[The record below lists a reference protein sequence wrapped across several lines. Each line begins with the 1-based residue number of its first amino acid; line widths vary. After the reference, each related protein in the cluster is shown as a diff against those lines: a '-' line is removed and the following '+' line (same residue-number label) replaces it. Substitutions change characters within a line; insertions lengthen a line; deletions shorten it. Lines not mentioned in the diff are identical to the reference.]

1 VKLWDPIELSRT
13 LDMGTTAN
21 IRTVSIAAVCGVDL
35 ADLPDRVRDALAQD
49 TGDRSDDTFR
59 VVAAC
64 YAAALTLEDAR
75 AAVGSRSDLAERLAE
90 RQDDDVQNCWLRA
103 INGSQERRRVNAE
116 LMAMLPGPAAS
127 TPVTPQEA
135 PTSTAAGGWTPVN
148 LSDVVAGLINGSLHR
163 PVPTIGVRTDG
174 AALFYRGKVNG
185 DSGASGSGKSWTVL
199 LACAQAI
206 AKGEDVVWIDFESDP
221 AETVGRLLDLGADP
235 AAIREHFHYIQPDM
249 RLGEDGVAALA
260 ELVRATEA
268 TVAVIDSVGESMAME
283 GDSPNDDDDTARW
296 FRRLP
301 TMLAKLGP
309 AVIIIDHVTKADDR
323 DPGLWPIGSQ
333 RKRAAIS
340 GAQYMQRPG
349 KPFSKG
355 QPGTARII
363 CAKDRAGT
371 YRQGEHVATLT
382 VTPGGPVLMEL
393 HAPAAAT
400 DAGTSDRTAF
410 RPTYLMEKVSRALEA
425 APEPL
430 SQNAV
435 LDPAVVKGQEKAKT
449 GALRLLVAEG
459 FVSRSSGPR
468 NSMLHESVRPYRQAD
483 DPLSD
488 SYVGERETVTD
499 SSTTATVAVSK
510 ERETGDGRS
519 TAAGRRSGD
528 GRATVA
534 GQQLLAV
541 GHPS

>member
-1 VKLWDPIELSRT
+1 
-13 LDMGTTAN
+13 
-21 IRTVSIAAVCGVDL
+21 
-35 ADLPDRVRDALAQD
+35 VRDALAAD
-49 TGDRSDDTFR
+49 TGDRSNDTFR

-64 YAAALTLEDAR
+64 FDAKLPLEQAR
-75 AAVGSRSDLAERLAE
+75 SVVASRVDLAERLAE
-90 RQDDDVQNCWLRA
+90 RQDDDVLTCWLRA
-103 INGSQERRRVNAE
+103 IDSRQEPRRVNDE

-127 TPVTPQEA
+127 TPVSPEEA
-135 PTSTAAGGWTPVN
+135 FTSPTAGGWTPVN
-148 LSDVVAGLINGSLHR
+148 LSNVVDILIDGSLHR
-163 PVPTIGVRTDG
+163 PVPTVGIRTDG
-174 AALFYRGKVNG
+174 TALFYPCKVSG
-185 DSGASGSGKSWTVL
+185 VSGASGSGKSFTVL
-199 LACAQAI
+199 LACDQAI

-235 AAIREHFHYIQPDM
+235 AAIRKHFHYIQPDM
-249 RLGEDGVAALA
+249 RLGEDGAAALV

-268 TVAVIDSVGESMAME
+268 AVVVIDSVGESLAME

-301 TMLAKLGP
+301 TMLARLGP

-340 GAQYMQRPG
+340 GAQYMQRIR

-393 HAPAAAT
+393 HPPAAAT
-400 DAGTSDRTAF
+400 DDSGTPRAAF
-410 RPTYLMEKVSRALEA
+410 RPTYFMEQISRALEA
-425 APEPL
+425 SPEPL

-435 LDPAVVKGQEKAKT
+435 LDPAVVKGKEGAKT
-449 GALRLLVAEG
+449 AALRLLVAEEY
-459 FVSRSSGPR
+459 VSQSNGPR
-468 NSMLHESVRPYRQAD
+468 NSLLHKSVQAYRQAD

-488 SYVGERETVTD
+488 SYPPDRATVTD
-499 SSTTATVAVSK
+499 SPTTATVAVSIDG
-510 ERETGDGRS
+510 ETGGGRS
-519 TAAGRRSGD
+519 TTAGRRSGD
-528 GRATVA
+528 GRATVGNGDEFDPSKA
-534 GQQLLAV
+534 YQRQLITV
-541 GHPS
+541 GELPR